1 MNLSAPPD
9 LPDTPPAPPA
19 HAAEPPVWGAWATV
33 GWGLLVTGVYF
44 AASIMV
50 VFVFAIFHLAGGGAM
65 DAETLT
71 GHLAR
76 GEIIALAAL
85 VSVPVEIGLVV
96 LIIKMKRGS
105 DLRHYLALKAPS
117 VRSLLWVAGVCLAMI
132 AVFDGVSL
140 LLGRPVVAPFMV
152 EAYVN
157 CSVPALL
164 WLALVVAAPVVE
176 EVVFRSFLLQG
187 WKDSAIRPWGA
198 VILSSIFWTS
208 LHAGYDL
215 YALTSIFVA
224 GLLLGFIWLRTRS
237 VWLCIFM
244 HALMNLIATLETAWV
259 AAHP

>member
-1 MNLSAPPD
+1 MA
-9 LPDTPPAPPA
+9 
-19 HAAEPPVWGAWATV
+19 
-33 GWGLLVTGVYF
+33 GVYF
-44 AASIMV
+44 AVSIMV
-50 VFVFAIFHLAGGGAM
+50 VVVFAIFHFAGGGEA
-65 DAETLT
+65 DADALA

-76 GEIIALAAL
+76 GEVIAFAAL
-85 VSVPVEIGLVV
+85 VAVPVELGLLV

-117 VRSLLWVAGVCLAMI
+117 GWSLLWVGAACIAMI
-132 AVFDGVSL
+132 AVFDGVAF
-140 LLGRPVVAPFMV
+140 LLGRPLVAPFMV

-157 CSVPALL
+157 CAVPALL

-176 EVVFRSFLLQG
+176 EVLFRSFLLQG
-187 WKDSAIRPWGA
+187 LKDSAIRSWGA
-198 VILSSIFWTS
+198 VILSSIAWTS

-215 YALTSIFVA
+215 YALATIFVA